1 MIPNVKCPHCG
12 KVGCVQISGFASE
25 LATRE
30 KYCRFCNEKFYV
42 HIITATS
49 KEKEIRDGKV
59 SELKEKIIRL
69 SKKRKKI
76 YKELFIMC
84 EGNMSLIEKAS
95 RIIGYAQGEWYG
107 FWKKH

>member
-1 MIPNVKCPHCG
+1 MTPNVKCPHCS
-12 KVGCVQISGFASE
+12 KIGCVQVTGFASE

-42 HIITATS
+42 HLIITTS
-49 KEKEIRDGKV
+49 KKEEIRDGKI

-76 YKELFIMC
+76 YTELFIEC

-95 RIIGYAQGEWYG
+95 RIIGDMRKGE
-107 FWKKH
+107 